1 MLNLLARN
9 WWLVEIRGVSAIAFG
24 ILAFLW
30 PNLTLVVLITLFAAY
45 VLIDGIALLISLAR
59 GEPSTRSHRWSVGLM
74 GVLGVAVGIATIIVP
89 GITALALLYLAA
101 FWAITLGLSQVIVGL
116 RLRREIAGEL
126 SLAIRRP
133 RDTTPLQGVP
143 AGIPGA
149 GLLSLVWIVGAWAI
163 VFGITNLILA
173 WRLRGL
179 HHNILRSRIVGA
191 VPANPPDRNQVAA
204 RGGAA

>member
-30 PNLTLVVLITLFAAY
+30 PNLTLVVLITLFAAF
-45 VLIDGIALLISLAR
+45 VLIDGIALLVSVAR
-59 GEPSTRSHRWSVGLM
+59 GEPATRGHRWSVALM
-74 GVLGVAVGIATIIVP
+74 GILGVGVGIAR
-89 GITALALLYLAA
+89 ITALALLYLAA
-101 FWAITLGLSQVIVGL
+101 FWAITLGISQVVVAL

-126 SLAIRRP
+126 WLVIGGLVTA
-133 RDTTPLQGVP
+133 LFGVFLLVF
-143 AGIPGA
+143 PGA

-163 VFGITNLILA
+163 IFGFTNLILA

-179 HHNILRSRIVGA
+179 HHDILRSRIVTS
-191 VPANPPDRNQVAA
+191 A
-204 RGGAA
+204 R

>member
-9 WWLVEIRGVSAIAFG
+9 WWLVEIRGVAAIAFG

-30 PNLTLVVLITLFAAY
+30 PNLTLVVLISLFATF
-45 VLIDGIALLISLAR
+45 VLIDGIALLISVAR
-59 GEPSTRSHRWSVGLM
+59 AEPATRGHRWSVALM
-74 GVLGVAVGIATIIVP
+74 GILGVGVGIATIILP

-101 FWAITLGLSQVIVGL
+101 FWAITLGISQVVVAL

-126 SLAIRRP
+126 WLVIGGLVTA
-133 RDTTPLQGVP
+133 LFGVFLLVF
-143 AGIPGA
+143 PGA

-163 VFGITNLILA
+163 VFGITNLVLA

-179 HHNILRSRIVGA
+179 HHDILRSRIVTS
-191 VPANPPDRNQVAA
+191 A
-204 RGGAA
+204 R

>member
-30 PNLTLVVLITLFAAY
+30 PNLTLVVLITLFAAF

-59 GEPSTRSHRWSVGLM
+59 GEPSTRGHRWSVALM
-74 GVLGVAVGIATIIVP
+74 GILGVGVGIATIILP

-101 FWAITLGLSQVIVGL
+101 FWAITLGISQVVVAI

-126 SLAIRRP
+126 WLVIGGLVTA
-133 RDTTPLQGVP
+133 LFGVFLLVF
-143 AGIPGA
+143 PGA
-149 GLLSLVWIVGAWAI
+149 GLLSLVWLVGAWAI
-163 VFGITNLILA
+163 VFGFTNVILA

-179 HHNILRSRIVGA
+179 HHDILRSRIVTS
-191 VPANPPDRNQVAA
+191 A
-204 RGGAA
+204 R

>member
-30 PNLTLVVLITLFAAY
+30 PNLTLVVLITLFAAF
-45 VLIDGIALLISLAR
+45 VLIDGIALLVSVAR
-59 GEPSTRSHRWSVGLM
+59 GEPAARGHRWSVALM
-74 GVLGVAVGIATIIVP
+74 GLLGVGVGIATIILP

-101 FWAITLGLSQVIVGL
+101 FWAITLGISQVVVAL
-116 RLRREIAGEL
+116 RLRREIVGEL
-126 SLAIRRP
+126 WLVIGGLVTA
-133 RDTTPLQGVP
+133 LFGVFLLVF
-143 AGIPGA
+143 PGA

-163 VFGITNLILA
+163 VFGFTNLILA

-179 HHNILRSRIVGA
+179 HHDILRSRIVTS
-191 VPANPPDRNQVAA
+191 A
-204 RGGAA
+204 R